1 MVSSTACSVSHSY
14 HLRDSTAAVLFLTK
28 CNIVHFVTNS
38 NWDDF
43 FNACLPSRGW
53 CKPRRVGSDPWY
65 HDMIAFGVVVFS
77 CRTLGFG
84 FTFSCRTKDHSQAK
98 SNCTDVDDLSES
110 KEKMQKNK
118 FLFTLLLYPANLHW
132 ALKPFLSEITDF
144 VTIACIGLTMFS
156 SVE

>member
-43 FNACLPSRGW
+43 FNASLPSRGW
-53 CKPRRVGSDPWY
+53 CIPRRVGSDPWY
-65 HDMIAFGVVVFS
+65 RDMIAFGVVVFT

-98 SNCTDVDDLSES
+98 SNCKDVDDLSES
-110 KEKMQKNK
+110 KEKMQKK
-118 FLFTLLLYPANLHW
+118 
-132 ALKPFLSEITDF
+132 
-144 VTIACIGLTMFS
+144 
-156 SVE
+156 